1 MKVKILLMG
10 FGNVGRGFS
19 NLLIEKKEMIRER
32 FGIDPLVVGICT
44 RSRGNIYDPSGIDL
58 NKVLELK
65 GDSNFVSI
73 QGISDRLTS
82 LSADEI
88 VERSD
93 FDVLAEC
100 TITEMDGKGSAL
112 SYIRSALKRGKSV
125 ITTNKGPIAFFYKDL
140 QLLAEA
146 NGARLLFEGTV
157 MAGTP
162 LFSTSLLGLSGSS
175 ISGFEGV
182 LNGTCNFILD
192 LLQKGEE
199 FEEALRQAQERGYA
213 EADPSMDIEGT
224 DTALKAMI
232 LSQVLMHSPVPD
244 LGAIEITGI
253 SDLDPEY
260 LKSASEKNE
269 RIRLIAKGEMMNGD
283 SRISVKPI
291 PLSPDHPL
299 YHLPGAVNGIVLS
312 SDVLGSICLTGAGAG
327 SRETGFALLQDLLSL
342 WGENFRFSSSAFSS
356 K

>member
-1 MKVKILLMG
+1 
-10 FGNVGRGFS
+10 
-19 NLLIEKKEMIRER
+19 
-32 FGIDPLVVGICT
+32 
-44 RSRGNIYDPSGIDL
+44 
-58 NKVLELK
+58 
-65 GDSNFVSI
+65 
-73 QGISDRLTS
+73 
-82 LSADEI
+82 
-88 VERSD
+88 
-93 FDVLAEC
+93 
-100 TITEMDGKGSAL
+100 
-112 SYIRSALKRGKSV
+112 
-125 ITTNKGPIAFFYKDL
+125 
-140 QLLAEA
+140 
-146 NGARLLFEGTV
+146 

-224 DTALKAMI
+224 DTVLKAMI
-232 LSQVLMHSPVPD
+232 LSQVLMNSPVPD
-244 LGAIEITGI
+244 LGTIEIKGI

-269 RIRLIAKGEMMNGD
+269 RISLIAKGEMMNGD
-283 SRISVKPI
+283 SRISVK
-291 PLSPDHPL
+291 L
-299 YHLPGAVNGIVLS
+299 YHLPGAVNGIVLA
-312 SDVLGSICLTGAGAG
+312 SDVLCSICLTGAGAG

>member
-10 FGNVGRGFS
+10 FGNVGKGFS
-19 NLLIEKKEMIRER
+19 SLLIEKKEMIRER
-32 FGIDPLVVGICT
+32 FGIDPLIVGICT
-44 RSRGNIYDPSGIDL
+44 RSSGNIYDPSGIDL
-58 NKVLELK
+58 KRVLELK
-65 GDSNFVSI
+65 GENNFLSTP
-73 QGISDRLTS
+73 GITS

-88 VERSD
+88 VNSGD

-100 TITEMDGKGSAL
+100 TITEMGGKGSAL
-112 SYIRSALKRGKSV
+112 SYIRSALTRGKSV

-140 QLLAEA
+140 QLLAET

-192 LLQKGEE
+192 LLQNGEE
-199 FEEALRQAQERGYA
+199 FEEALKQAQQRGYA
-213 EADPSMDIEGT
+213 EADPSMDIEGI

-232 LSQVLMHSPVPD
+232 LSQVLMNSSVPD
-244 LGAIEITGI
+244 IGTIEIKGI
-253 SDLDPEY
+253 SDLDPEC
-260 LKSASEKNE
+260 LNRAREKNE
-269 RIRLIAKGEMMNGD
+269 RIRLIAKGERMNGD

-299 YHLPGAVNGIVLS
+299 YYLPGAVNGIVLS
-312 SDVLGSICLTGAGAG
+312 SDVLGSICLTGVGAG
-327 SRETGFALLQDLLSL
+327 SRETGFALLQDLISL
-342 WGENFRFSSSAFSS
+342 WGDNFRFSSSAFSS